1 MGTEVK
7 KVSFKTITQFKTD
20 EKPKIKQEKKILKQN
35 SIGRIIPD
43 DALRNINLST
53 VPSVIEDAINQMA
66 LSVESKVLANALLLQ
81 IQRDIENLGDAI
93 VEKNYIDGQVTYLT
107 NIVNQKSDKGDV
119 ASIVDSKLAI
129 VTPTLATANQVIH
142 LSSRLDESQSY
153 IDEIN
158 QTINTEKEALI
169 SMIEEAEAKV
179 DENLSNYSAV
189 LNLTVD
195 NDGNIVSQKLESLI
209 SKNNNLRISI
219 DELEETMLDEF
230 GNWSAKVAKFITD
243 NNGNITGFS
252 FANGSGQTSK
262 FKINAD
268 NFQISNSSNSYVP
281 FKIEGNNLI
290 FNGKVTFSNITGGD
304 SIITTQ
310 NIQNAVNNNVS
321 DISGNKITTGYIGVA
336 RLKSFSV
343 TADKLA
349 PSTGKSTVWSGGG
362 LVSENF
368 NGNHHGNIG
377 SPTQG
382 FRLSSDA
389 VGTSADPNIYGAYIK
404 ASFIES
410 LYVAAPGTNNYG
422 NFNYTSYGST
432 VGVVGVNYGS
442 GYRNNRVIS
451 LSNSVVVVKGFL
463 NINTDEVSKW
473 DISGTLQRSINSQSY
488 TTIQT
493 KRMYFNLPAQT
504 QTDSAHYAIDIS
516 VNVTVWV
523 DGKSGSGSGS
533 GRDSGFISITIS
545 IAPKM
550 AMITTLEFYYIEDLQ
565 SIGNFETINYRIPG
579 GTVFLT
585 LNN

>member
-1 MGTEVK
+1 MSTEVK
-7 KVSFKTITQFKTD
+7 KVSSKTITQFKTD
-20 EKPKIKQEKKILKQN
+20 EKPKITQEKKILKQN

-53 VPSVIEDAINQMA
+53 VPSVIEDAIKQMA

-93 VEKNYIDGQVTYLT
+93 VEKNYIDEQVTYLT
-107 NIVNQKSDKGDV
+107 NIVNQKSNKGDV
-119 ASIVDSKLAI
+119 ASIVDSKLAM
-129 VTPTLATANQVIH
+129 VTPTLATANQVKH
-142 LSSRLDESQSY
+142 LSSRLDESQSS
-153 IDEIN
+153 IN
-158 QTINTEKEALI
+158 EVKETINNQNTALAT
-169 SMIEEAEAKV
+169 MVDEAEARI
-179 DENLSNYSAV
+179 DNSLSSYASAV
-189 LNLTVD
+189 ELTVK
-195 NDGNIVSQKLESLI
+195 DGKIVSQAIENLKIQNAQTLI
-209 SKNNNLRISI
+209 TIEENKQAVVDEFGIWSAQVSTYITDSNGDITGFKFANGTGIKSSFSINANNFKISSSNNNYVPFRIENNNL
-219 DELEETMLDEF
+219 F
-230 GNWSAKVAKFITD
+230 
-243 NNGNITGFS
+243 
-252 FANGSGQTSK
+252 
-262 FKINAD
+262 
-268 NFQISNSSNSYVP
+268 
-281 FKIEGNNLI
+281 
-290 FNGKVTFSNITGGD
+290 FNGKVTFSNVTGGD
-304 SIITTQ
+304 SIITKE
-310 NIQNAVNNNVS
+310 NIQDALNNNVVNIDGS
-321 DISGNKITTGYIGVA
+321 KITTGYIGVG
-336 RLKSFSV
+336 RLMAFSV
-343 TADKLA
+343 TADKLS

-382 FRLSSDA
+382 FRLSSNA
-389 VGTSADPNIYGAYIK
+389 TGTSTDPNIYGAYIK

-410 LYVAAPGTNNYG
+410 LYVAVPGTNNYG

-473 DISGTLQRSINSQSY
+473 DISGTLQRSINSQAY

-504 QTDSAHYAIDIS
+504 QTDSAHYVIDIS

-550 AMITTLEFYYIEDLQ
+550 AMITTLEFYYIENLQ
-565 SIGNFETINYRIPG
+565 SIGNFETINYKIPG